1 MAVLST
7 APSVH
12 APAESAADALRRRG
26 LRRMRAVALALLV
39 LAAVIYV
46 LTRDRS
52 GGWGYLNAAAEA
64 SMVGA
69 LADWFAVTALFR
81 HPLGL
86 PIPHTAIIPTRKEA
100 LGRSLEEFV
109 ATNFLAE
116 AVVREKVI
124 SAQMSRRLGQ
134 WLEEPGHATRVVN
147 EAAKVVR
154 GALGVLD
161 DADVAALVH
170 QAILPRVM
178 SEPVSGLLGHF
189 LDEVVRDG
197 AHHGLVDLAVDEAYR
212 WLSEHE
218 NTVAEAVGG
227 RAPWWTPGWVD
238 GCVTRRIHKEALAW
252 LKDVRDRPDH
262 PARKSVDD
270 LLSRLADD
278 LQHDEATMAR
288 AEELKRRVLTHPQ
301 VEPTIG
307 SLWMAVRRGLVAAI
321 DDPEG
326 LLRQRGVSALISFGQ
341 RLGDDAGLRTR
352 LDGYAADAVGYV
364 ASSFGPEIAT
374 VISDTVSR
382 WDGKEAADKI
392 ELHVGRDLQFIRI
405 NGTIVGGLAGLT
417 IHALSAL
424 L

>member
-1 MAVLST
+1 
-7 APSVH
+7 
-12 APAESAADALRRRG
+12 
-26 LRRMRAVALALLV
+26 MRAVALSLLV
-39 LAAVIYV
+39 LAAVVYV
-46 LTRDRS
+46 LTRTRT
-52 GGWGYLNAAAEA
+52 GGWGYLNTAAEA

-109 ATNFLAE
+109 AENFLAE
-116 AVVREKVI
+116 AVVREKVT
-124 SAQMSRRLGQ
+124 SAQMSRRLGH
-134 WLEEPGHATRVVN
+134 WLVEPAHATRVVN

-161 DADVAALVH
+161 DADVTALVQ

-178 SEPVSGLLGHF
+178 NEPVSGLLGHF

-212 WLSEHE
+212 WLGEHE

-238 GCVTRRIHKEALAW
+238 DRVTRRIQKEALAW
-252 LKDVRDRPDH
+252 LKEVRDRPDH
-262 PARKSVDD
+262 PARRSVDD
-270 LLSRLADD
+270 LLSRLAHD

-321 DDPEG
+321 DDPDG
-326 LLRQRGVSALISFGQ
+326 LLRQRGVGALLAFGQ
-341 RLGDDAGLRTR
+341 RLGGDAALRRR

-364 ASSFGPEIAT
+364 ATSFGPEIAT

-382 WDGKEAADKI
+382 WDGKEAARKI

-405 NGTIVGGLAGLT
+405 NGTIVGGLAGLA
-417 IHALSAL
+417 IHGLSAL